1 MSNASVEWSSTE
13 ARPSATMALI
23 PVIRHELKRHAVWY
37 AGIFAALALSALVIG
52 ILLPKKYAS
61 TTTILVEQSNIITPL
76 MEGRA
81 VATSVANRAAIAR
94 EVAFSRKVM
103 NEILS
108 VGGWMDKNP
117 SPLAQDKLIEEIT
130 GRTIMSNPRDNLIQI
145 RYVDSDA
152 TRAYE
157 VTRRLADLVISESL
171 ATKENESREAYDFIN
186 TQVEQYHKKLT
197 DAESALEA
205 YRNSNP
211 DARPGISVDVNARIG
226 ELRRQVETSKLD
238 LIDLRSE
245 ETVLQQQLS
254 GESEINTIQTRAGQF
269 RARLAELQ
277 TQRDQL
283 LLNYT
288 EQHPDV
294 VRTQHQIR
302 DLEQEL
308 KSELARQEARR
319 SGTPS
324 TLEGSA
330 TMNPLYGEL
339 RSKLSA
345 VRSRSAA
352 VASRITTADGLL
364 EQELLRNRHIAA
376 SESSLAELTRDY
388 EVNRDLYQDLLKRRE
403 NARVSMNLDSEQ
415 RGLSFRIQ
423 EPASMPLRPVGLRL
437 LHAAGAGLGAA
448 FLVPVVL
455 LMGVVKLDPRARSAL
470 QIERD
475 AALPVLGVMPMYIT
489 PLKRKQMMQRY
500 AFASFLV
507 LVVPAT
513 YGIAL
518 TMKMMHAL

>member
-1 MSNASVEWSSTE
+1 MSNASVEWSSAE

-103 NEILS
+103 NEILA
-108 VGGWMDKNP
+108 VGGWMEKNP

-152 TRAYE
+152 KRAHQ
-157 VTRRLADLVISESL
+157 VTERLADLVISESL

-245 ETVLQQQLS
+245 ESVLQQQLS
-254 GESEINTIQTRAGQF
+254 GESEINTVQTRAGQF
-269 RARLAELQ
+269 RVRLAELQ

-288 EQHPDV
+288 DQHPDV

-308 KSELARQEARR
+308 AVELNRQQARR
-319 SGTPS
+319 AGSGS
-324 TLEGSA
+324 ALEGSA
-330 TMNPLYGEL
+330 SMNPLYGEL

-345 VRSRSAA
+345 VRSRGAA
-352 VASRITTADGLL
+352 IAARITTAEGLL
-364 EQELLRNRHIAA
+364 ARELLRNQHIAA
-376 SESSLAELTRDY
+376 SESSLSELTRDY

-415 RGLSFRIQ
+415 QGLSFRIQ

-437 LHAAGAGLGAA
+437 LHAAGAGLAAA
-448 FLVPVVL
+448 FLVPVIL
-455 LMGVVKLDPRARSAL
+455 LVGVVKLDPRVRSPL

-475 AALPVLGVMPMYIT
+475 AALPVLGTMPMYMT
-489 PLKRKQMMQRY
+489 PDKRRRMRQKF
-500 AFASFLV
+500 ALASFLV
-507 LVVPAT
+507 LVVPTT

-518 TMKMMHAL
+518 TLKMMQSL

>member
-1 MSNASVEWSSTE
+1 MNNASMEWASME
-13 ARPSATMALI
+13 ARPSTTMALI
-23 PVIRHELKRHAVWY
+23 PVIRQELKRHSVWY

-81 VATSVANRAAIAR
+81 VPTSVANRAAIAR

-211 DARPGISVDVNARIG
+211 DARPVISVDVNARIG

-288 EQHPDV
+288 DQHPDV

-308 KSELARQEARR
+308 TSELARQEARR
-319 SGTPS
+319 SGSPS
-324 TLEGSA
+324 TVEASA

-364 EQELLRNRHIAA
+364 EQELLRNQHIAA

-448 FLVPVVL
+448 FIVPVVL
-455 LMGVVKLDPRARSAL
+455 LMGVVKLDPRVRSPL

-475 AALPVLGVMPMYIT
+475 AALPVLGTMPMYVT